1 MSLFKKSNEKPAAA
15 PAPQSVPSGTV
26 IKTPETAT
34 INLTDKMLRVE
45 MLTDETTIK
54 YGYLDQNGE
63 NIRIISGSDILIAEV
78 SKRSKAYAELE
89 SKLNKRMQ
97 YIVIKAKQ
105 GDYGVY
111 YQAKIIFEDSVT
123 VII

>member
-1 MSLFKKSNEKPAAA
+1 MSLFKKEKETPAA
-15 PAPQSVPSGTV
+15 VPEPKATV

-111 YQAKIIFEDSVT
+111 YQAKIKFEDTTT